1 MPMHDSIKSSFD
13 PDAIKYLQAPMK
25 RPAGELQC
33 PRWSVGR
40 HFPPFGPLPGYPS

>member
-25 RPAGELQC
+25 RPAGSCNAL
-33 PRWSVGR
+33 G
-40 HFPPFGPLPGYPS
+40 GA